1 MVQRRRQQECGFTLP
16 ELLVVGVIVIVFVAT
31 MILLIRPNNYEAERR
46 NAERRLDLI
55 ITMRAIV
62 DYKEKYG
69 ELPPSIGANFEPIAS
84 TEDGTPSLCDD
95 LVPEFLN
102 DLQFDPAISL
112 RVSINERCSAPDQ
125 YFITGYTV
133 QAEAGRVILRAPAA
147 EKNEVI
153 SVERW
158 FPLF

>member
-1 MVQRRRQQECGFTLP
+1 MQQERGFTLP
-16 ELLVVGVIVIVFVAT
+16 ELLVAGVVVIVFVAA

-46 NAERRLDLI
+46 NAARRLDLVI
-55 ITMRAIV
+55 VMRAISE
-62 DYKEKYG
+62 YEKKYG
-69 ELPPSIGANFEPIAS
+69 ELPMSIGSNFEPIAS
-84 TEDGTPSLCDD
+84 TEDGSFSLCDD

-102 DLQFDPAISL
+102 DLRFDPMLSL
-112 RVSINERCSAPDQ
+112 RVNVTETCSAPEQ
-125 YFITGYTV
+125 YFVTGYTI
-133 QAEAGRVILRAPAA
+133 QAEGGRVTLRAPAA